1 MAVAPSG
8 VAVAVVAVVVQ
19 TENSQERFDY
29 GLPDGILYAVVAPS
43 GVAAVVAMAAVA
55 VAVVAVAVV
64 AVTVVAAVVET
75 DVVFL
80 AGHLAT

>member
-1 MAVAPSG
+1 
-8 VAVAVVAVVVQ
+8 VAVVAVVVQ
-19 TENSQERFDY
+19 TGNSQERFDY

-43 GVAAVVAMAAVA
+43 WVAAAAVVAMA
-55 VAVVAVAVV
+55 VVAAVV

-75 DVVFL
+75 DVVVL